1 MTDLDSTLGVASRA
15 EEILVEKSQDSL
27 RVTKDRL
34 HRASLTQEEELDS
47 EQQIVDPRQDSI
59 AHAHRRLGHT
69 DEGQSSKVRK
79 KPRTR
84 FFTEPE
90 SGSVGLEDHSREERK
105 RSIGRRISEALT
117 FKKLGMRGSP
127 KAVEA
132 SPPSVHVKFQQEP
145 HVID

>member
-59 AHAHRRLGHT
+59 AHAHRQGCQPRLQREAPWHA
-69 DEGQSSKVRK
+69 
-79 KPRTR
+79 
-84 FFTEPE
+84 
-90 SGSVGLEDHSREERK
+90 GLGTGGGWGGGTSRAGGG
-105 RSIGRRISEALT
+105 GREWHL
-117 FKKLGMRGSP
+117 
-127 KAVEA
+127 
-132 SPPSVHVKFQQEP
+132 PPSNFWQGHILVLSKQYDALHHAINAQLEGAPPMKFLT
-145 HVID
+145 